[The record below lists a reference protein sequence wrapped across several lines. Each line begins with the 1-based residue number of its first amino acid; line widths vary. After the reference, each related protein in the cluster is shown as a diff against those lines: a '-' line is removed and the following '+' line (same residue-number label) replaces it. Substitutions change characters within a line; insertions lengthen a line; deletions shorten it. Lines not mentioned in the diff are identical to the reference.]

1 LETPKVVL
9 THDELA
15 VLRRL
20 AEESGQTPGEVVRRL
35 ILREGL
41 TTPGDSD
48 LRAQPQSEAVR
59 GG

>member
-1 LETPKVVL
+1 MVL